1 MKKHLAPPLFRRGPR
16 YNGANNNS
24 KSLER
29 RRKSNPTKS
38 ITPANKRGEIQTETV
53 QRRKPQICVFSALG
67 KSRTTFAW
75 REGASVSLA
84 ESRKVLLKPR
94 STQTSGGGREE
105 RKGKE
110 GEAAKFPP
118 SSSSS

>member
-1 MKKHLAPPLFRRGPR
+1 MKKHLAPPLFRRRPR

-38 ITPANKRGEIQTETV
+38 ITPSNKRGEIQAETA
-53 QRRKPQICVFSALG
+53 QRRKPQTSVFLYLANLAPLSG
-67 KSRTTFAW
+67 GGR
-75 REGASVSLA
+75 GASVPLA

-94 STQTSGGGREE
+94 SAQTSGGGREE

-110 GEAAKFPP
+110 GEEAKFPP